1 MIFYLPYSN
10 EFLCF
15 IFLDF
20 ENIDSASIN
29 PNFEQDRIFIDLD
42 FIFQLISFNFL
53 LPIYVNFE
61 VGAGLRVGLGVS
73 NIYKLLSFL
82 INLLF

>member
-1 MIFYLPYSN
+1 MIFYLPYGN

-29 PNFEQDRIFIDLD
+29 PNFEQDRMLTQVEVERSLQKIEEIWIKLFDI
-42 FIFQLISFNFL
+42 LIYHMNRGIES
-53 LPIYVNFE
+53 PE
-61 VGAGLRVGLGVS
+61 SRKKGTD
-73 NIYKLLSFL
+73 
-82 INLLF
+82 